1 VLSGAHKMAGT
12 CLTSCVLLYT
22 SGIYVSLLESTAG
35 ESLSLL
41 LKVKKEKAD
50 VDDVRRKMIDS
61 AFYFIFY
68 FYGQTSRNE
77 YVDV

>member
-1 VLSGAHKMAGT
+1 MFDVV
-12 CLTSCVLLYT
+12 CVII

-41 LKVKKEKAD
+41 LKVQKEKAD

-61 AFYFIFY
+61 AFYFIFI
-68 FYGQTSRNE
+68 FTFRHHEMNT
-77 YVDV
+77 